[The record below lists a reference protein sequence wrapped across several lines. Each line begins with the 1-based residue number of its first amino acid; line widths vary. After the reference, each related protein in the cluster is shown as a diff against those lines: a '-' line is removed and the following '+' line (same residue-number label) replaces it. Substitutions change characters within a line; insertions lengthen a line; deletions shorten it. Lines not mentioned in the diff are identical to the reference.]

1 MVLGSTSVF
10 ILLKTKGGNMKK
22 AHFKEIKLDPLIAEG
37 FVNFAIGSFTHFTD
51 APINCS
57 VSIIKLENGS
67 TPYHN
72 HEQANQH
79 EVIFVLSGL
88 GILKT
93 DDKEEE
99 VREGDILHFAPNESH
114 QVESPDSSIV
124 VASIHMNPM

>member
-1 MVLGSTSVF
+1 
-10 ILLKTKGGNMKK
+10 MKK
-22 AHFKEIKLDPLIAEG
+22 AHFKDIKLDPLDSEG
-37 FVNFAIGSFTHFTD
+37 FVNFEIGSFTHFSD

-72 HEQANQH
+72 HEHANQH
-79 EVIFVLSGL
+79 EVIFALSGL

-99 VREGDILHFAPNESH
+99 IQEGDIMYFSPNENH
-114 QVESPDSSIV
+114 QMESLDASIV
-124 VASIHMNPM
+124 IACIHINVISSYVQSSER